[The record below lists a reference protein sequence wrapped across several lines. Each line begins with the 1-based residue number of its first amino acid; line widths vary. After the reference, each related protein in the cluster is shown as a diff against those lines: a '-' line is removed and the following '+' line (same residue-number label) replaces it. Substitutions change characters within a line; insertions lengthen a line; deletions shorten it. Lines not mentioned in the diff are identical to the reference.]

1 MLVLAVSDDA
11 LRWAN
16 KKHQSKLN
24 VHRTDMNVVE
34 LEAVSVNI
42 SETFSVDN
50 SEIRDFAD
58 VSILDSKFELLRKQ
72 LVDL

>member
-24 VHRTDMNVVE
+24 VHRKGMNVVE

-58 VSILDSKFELLRKQ
+58 VSILDSKFELLSQQ